1 MDALG
6 PFEPRPRVAVALSG
20 GSDSLAVALLLDRW
34 ARDRGGSILA
44 LTVDHAL
51 RPESAAEARQVGRWM
66 EARAIP
72 HRILRWDGP
81 KPDTGI
87 QEAARAARYALLEQ
101 ACREEGILHLAL
113 GHQADDQAETVAIR
127 QARDSGPDGLAGMAP
142 IRELRHVR
150 LLRPLLGVRRA
161 ALRTVC
167 EKFGQPWVDDPSNL
181 SDRYARGRL
190 RLSGRVDTDHAA
202 MVPDAARD
210 RAGREGEIA
219 RLLARHAAF
228 HPEGWVELGRAA
240 LADADP
246 GIAEGLLTRLV
257 LAVGG
262 GTYRPRRERVR
273 GLLGRMRA
281 DVTTGG
287 TLGRCLVDATA
298 GGWRVMREPG
308 RVGPPVTLPAHGEMV
323 WDGRFL
329 LRCQGVAGAAVGAL
343 GDKGWG
349 QVREKLQTVGSL
361 NLPAAVRRTLPAV
374 WGGDLVLA
382 VPHLSYVSSG
392 TLTVRCDVLPFV
404 PEPAAGP
411 RFPVVSPAGE
421 II

>member
-20 GSDSLAVALLLDRW
+20 GSDSLALALLLDRW
-34 ARDRGGSILA
+34 ARDRGGSVLA

-72 HRILRWDGP
+72 HRILRWEGP
-81 KPDTGI
+81 KPATGI

-228 HPEGWVELGRAA
+228 YPEGWVELGRAA

-281 DVTTGG
+281 DVTTSG

-308 RVGPPVTLPAHGEMV
+308 GSARQPRSPRMGKWSGTGVSCCAAKGLRVPPSARWGTRVGARCGKS
-323 WDGRFL
+323 FKL
-329 LRCQGVAGAAVGAL
+329 L
-343 GDKGWG
+343 
-349 QVREKLQTVGSL
+349 
-361 NLPAAVRRTLPAV
+361 
-374 WGGDLVLA
+374 
-382 VPHLSYVSSG
+382 
-392 TLTVRCDVLPFV
+392 
-404 PEPAAGP
+404 GP
-411 RFPVVSPAGE
+411 RTCPRRSAARCRQYGGATWSLPYP
-421 II
+421 I